1 VALACLEGVRMKRL
15 VALVALTGA
24 ASMAGLALS
33 PAQADPSV
41 CINYDI
47 NILGQGQAGAQC
59 LPG

>member
-1 VALACLEGVRMKRL
+1 MKRL
-15 VALVALTGA
+15 VALVALTGV